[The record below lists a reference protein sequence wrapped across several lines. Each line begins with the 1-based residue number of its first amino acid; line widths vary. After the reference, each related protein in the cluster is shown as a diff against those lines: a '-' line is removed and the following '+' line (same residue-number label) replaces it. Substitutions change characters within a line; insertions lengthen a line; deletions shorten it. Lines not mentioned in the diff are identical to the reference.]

1 MRRPANCWKKTWT
14 TKGLLDGH
22 GVRVL
27 IVEDDTALGGGLK
40 ADLERRGFAVD
51 WQDNGVDGQFMGEQ
65 EPYDAIV
72 LDLGLPRRSGLEVLR
87 NWRAAG
93 VVTPVLILT
102 ARDAWHEKVEG
113 FQAGADDYLGKPFHV
128 EELGARLQALIRRA
142 SGIAQ
147 ADIHGGGL
155 VLDEARQRVRAPDGK
170 DIELTGTEFRLLRYF
185 MLHAGQI
192 LSKTQLAEHV
202 YDYDSDKDSNVI
214 EVYVRRLRQKLG
226 DDLIETRRGQGY
238 VFTTSAAP

>member
-1 MRRPANCWKKTWT
+1 M
-14 TKGLLDGH
+14 
-22 GVRVL
+22 RVL
-27 IVEDDTALGGGLK
+27 IVEDDAALGGNLR
-40 ADLERRGFAVD
+40 AELERRGFAVD

-72 LDLGLPRRSGLEVLR
+72 LDLGLPRRPGLEVLR
-87 NWRAAG
+87 NWRTAG
-93 VVTPVLILT
+93 VATPVLILT

-128 EELGARLQALIRRA
+128 EELAARLQALIRRA
-142 SGIAQ
+142 SGIARS
-147 ADIHGGGL
+147 DIHGGGL
-155 VLDEARQRVRAPDGK
+155 VLDEARQRVRTPDGA

-185 MLHAGQI
+185 MLHAGEI

-226 DDLIETRRGQGY
+226 DHLIETRRGQGY
-238 VFTTSAAP
+238 VFTSAPGP